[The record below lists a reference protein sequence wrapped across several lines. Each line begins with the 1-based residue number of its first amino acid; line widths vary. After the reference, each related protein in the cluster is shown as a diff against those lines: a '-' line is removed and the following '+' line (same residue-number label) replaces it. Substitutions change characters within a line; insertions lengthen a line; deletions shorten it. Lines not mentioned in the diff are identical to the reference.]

1 MFRSTQNRGFS
12 MTFNN
17 GLTISVQFGTGNY
30 CERRSFSAPYRSE
43 MDGDN
48 NGITSSS
55 TAEIAIWHKD
65 SDQWFDFGRDQ
76 VKGWCDTNE
85 VAIWID
91 RVSNAGSI
99 EDLKQW
105 SEKETT
111 EDEGPEYD
119 SAGFTEEDRVVD
131 GQYQNRRI
139 TKSDVDN
146 ITDAL
151 NHIKELMNKAK

>member
-30 CERRSFSAPYRSE
+30 CERRSNSARYMSE

-65 SDQWFDFGRDQ
+65 SDKWFDFGRDQ

-85 VAIWID
+85 VAIWIE
-91 RVSNAGSI
+91 RVSNADSI

-139 TKSDVDN
+139 TKSDVDS

-151 NHIKELMNKAK
+151 NHIKDLMSKAK